1 MPVEPLTPSPP
12 RPVTRPGMTQVWR
25 DVTMLHWAVDP
36 DLVAPLLPPGTT
48 VDVHEG
54 ATYVGLVP
62 FVMESVRVLGT
73 PPVPWVARFP
83 ETNVRLYAVDHDGRR
98 GVVFRSLE
106 AARLLPVL
114 VARAAYRL
122 PYTWARMATRRD
134 GAGRA
139 YTTSRRWP
147 GPAGA
152 GGTVQVETGPPLD
165 DDPLATF
172 LTARW
177 GLYSGWRGGRTAWAP
192 VEHPPWPLHAARLV
206 ALRDDLVR
214 TAVWPCP
221 GRPAPCSGRRACPC
235 AWGAR
240 GCSRP
245 PPGSGARAR
254 EEGVRDL
261 RLPQRTAAPVVLR
274 RRHPPD
280 RRTGAAGAR
289 RPGDPAQP
297 AGRRGAQHG
306 RRHAAHA
313 AAGPVAAP
321 PPPTPL
327 ARRPAAAT
335 QWPVPTADDER

>member
-1 MPVEPLTPSPP
+1 
-12 RPVTRPGMTQVWR
+12 MTQVWR

-177 GLYSGWRGGRTAWAP
+177 GLYSGWWGGRTAWAP

-214 TAVWPCP
+214 TAGLAVSGPPCSVLWSP
-221 GRPAPCSGRRACPC
+221 GVPVRVGRPRLL
-235 AWGAR
+235 
-240 GCSRP
+240 P
-245 PPGSGARAR
+245 PP
-254 EEGVRDL
+254 
-261 RLPQRTAAPVVLR
+261 
-274 RRHPPD
+274 
-280 RRTGAAGAR
+280 AG
-289 RPGDPAQP
+289 
-297 AGRRGAQHG
+297 
-306 RRHAAHA
+306 
-313 AAGPVAAP
+313 
-321 PPPTPL
+321 
-327 ARRPAAAT
+327 
-335 QWPVPTADDER
+335 